1 MTTEIATRKVN
12 GADVKLCASL
22 KRNGDRCKNVAV
34 TGRDYCM
41 HHGGRA
47 LTGVDNPAFKTGL
60 WSKQRRRFSKVAP
73 TLLTRIDEL
82 REDPDLFSLRDD
94 AAYLTAL
101 MDIRAEAASNGIS
114 LEHYESIKNQ
124 MSVCRAS
131 YGTDEFMPAFK
142 DLGKMINEGIDLY
155 RASQDVVQLIDKRS
169 ELVEAE
175 ARMMHTKAYTLE
187 VDQAYSL
194 AMQILGVVKQCVR
207 NVDELNAIKAGFS
220 KLLKQYQQDD
230 IMDAEIIDEQ
240 NNAE

>member
-1 MTTEIATRKVN
+1 MTTEIATRELN
-12 GADVKLCASL
+12 GAKIKLCASV
-22 KRNGDRCKNVAV
+22 KKNGERCKNIAV
-34 TGRDYCM
+34 TGRDFCM
-41 HHGGRA
+41 HHGGKT

-60 WSKQRRRFSKVAP
+60 WSKQRRRFSQVAP

-101 MDIRAEAASNGIS
+101 MDVRAEAASNGIS
-114 LEHYESIKNQ
+114 VEHYESIKDQ
-124 MSVCRAS
+124 MTTCRAT

-142 DLGKMINEGIDLY
+142 QLGKIINEGIDLY
-155 RASQDVVQLIDKRS
+155 RASQDVVSLIDKRT
-169 ELVEAE
+169 EIVEAE

-230 IMDAEIIDEQ
+230 VMDAEIIDEQ
-240 NNAE
+240 DDTE